1 VGEPPYSLE
10 CWWFFIFSHG
20 IPGIGDKKI
29 HMKILNRLF
38 GFMKD
43 DKKTISLGRNDICW
57 CGSGKKYKRCHLG
70 TDEEKRK
77 KKTM

>member
-1 VGEPPYSLE
+1 
-10 CWWFFIFSHG
+10 
-20 IPGIGDKKI
+20 
-29 HMKILNRLF
+29 MKILNRLF